1 MLLFSTAVIAC
12 FPHKNISCKSAA
24 TRARVMCSVHFNFR
38 GAQKRSLHCKK
49 AHLLKGAA
57 ALLTQTNYSGISKMP
72 QNSNVFS
79 QKTLFLE
86 TRIPSFNRRLH
97 EWLYPKYFR
106 NNLDNFFYS
115 IFLQMFLLIQ
125 KKAHI
130 PILNQWLTSNCLT
143 GLSLCIEIPP
153 ILASVSLPD
162 LWPGRILKMP

>member
-1 MLLFSTAVIAC
+1 MFSAQKYFMQVRRY
-12 FPHKNISCKSAA
+12 
-24 TRARVMCSVHFNFR
+24 TRTSYVFCPLQFR

-86 TRIPSFNRRLH
+86 TRIPSFNRHLH

-106 NNLDNFFYS
+106 DKFLVFWCFF
-115 IFLQMFLLIQ
+115 LVIQ